1 MSESDFNNKDIKDDA
16 LKEIKELSKKIGKEY
31 KKIIGGLGLTL
42 DAELKEKLLEEIME
56 GHKEE

>member
-1 MSESDFNNKDIKDDA
+1 MSESDFNNKDIKDDT

-56 GHKEE
+56 RHKEE